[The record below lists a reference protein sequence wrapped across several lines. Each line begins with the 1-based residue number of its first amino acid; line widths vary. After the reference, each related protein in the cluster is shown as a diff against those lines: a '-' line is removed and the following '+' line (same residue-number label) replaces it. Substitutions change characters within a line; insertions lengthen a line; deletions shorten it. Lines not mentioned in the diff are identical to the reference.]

1 MDSNIADILVRSR
14 HTILEILNDRGYD
27 TTPYNLISP
36 DQILTLA
43 EGDQRALDIVVSK
56 KPDGFAPCEKA
67 IVVYQLQE
75 RIRQKLGTGTF
86 MRDMY
91 DIAPDNSTA
100 NAVKPSDDLIV
111 IINEPYNDAFDKT
124 SIQMWQNNKVRV
136 TFFHIKQVVVNMSR
150 HVLVPPH
157 RKLTPE
163 ESKVEIAKLRLTQKS
178 QLPLIKHHD
187 MQSRILGLVPGDIV
201 EVLRPSPTSGVNR
214 VLRIC
219 AA

>member
-1 MDSNIADILVRSR
+1 MDANIADILVRSR

-27 TTPYNLISP
+27 TTPYDLISP

-43 EGDQRALDIVVSK
+43 EGNPRALDIIVGK
-56 KPDGFAPCEKA
+56 KPDSNASCDRA
-67 IVVYQLQE
+67 VVVYQLQDS
-75 RIRQKLGTGTF
+75 IRLKLGTIIREF
-86 MRDMY
+86 Y
-91 DIAPDNSTA
+91 EEAPDNSTS
-100 NAVKPSDDLIV
+100 NVIKPTDDLIV
-111 IINEPYNDAFDKT
+111 ILNEPYNDAFDKVA
-124 SIQMWQNNKVRV
+124 IQMWQNNKCRI

-157 RKLTPE
+157 RKLTAE
-163 ESKVEIAKLRLTQKS
+163 EAKIEIAKLHLTQKS

-201 EVLRPSPTSGVNR
+201 EVLRPSPTSGVSR

>member
-1 MDSNIADILVRSR
+1 MDANIADILVRSR

-27 TTPYNLISP
+27 TTPYELISP

-43 EGDQRALDIVVSK
+43 EGHPRALDIIVNK
-56 KPDGFAPCEKA
+56 KPDGNAPCDRA
-67 IVVYQLQE
+67 AVVYQLQD
-75 RIRQKLGTGTF
+75 RIRLKLGTF
-86 MRDMY
+86 IRDIY
-91 DIAPDNSTA
+91 EKAPDNSTS
-100 NAVKPSDDLIV
+100 NLIKPTDDLIV
-111 IINEPYNDAFDKT
+111 ILNEPYNDAFDKVA
-124 SIQMWQNNKVRV
+124 IQMWQNNKCRV

-157 RKLTPE
+157 RKLTVDE
-163 ESKVEIAKLRLTQKS
+163 AKTEITKLRLTQKS

-201 EVLRPSPTSGVNR
+201 EVLRPSPTSGVSR

>member
-1 MDSNIADILVRSR
+1 MDSSIADILVRSR
-14 HTILEILNDRGYD
+14 HTILEILSDRGYD
-27 TTPYNLISP
+27 TTPYELISP

-43 EGDQRALDIVVSK
+43 EGHPRALDIVVNK
-56 KPDGFAPCEKA
+56 KSDGLAPCEKA
-67 IVVYQLQE
+67 VVVYQLQD
-75 RIRQKLGTGTF
+75 RIRLKLGTF
-86 MRDMY
+86 LRDIY
-91 DIAPDNSTA
+91 DKPPDNSTS
-100 NAVKPSDDLIV
+100 NAIKPTDDLI
-111 IINEPYNDAFDKT
+111 ILLNEPYNDAFDKVA
-124 SIQMWQNNKVRV
+124 IQMWQNHKSRV

-163 ESKVEIAKLRLTQKS
+163 EAKAEMTKLRVTQKS

-201 EVLRPSPTSGVNR
+201 EVLRPSPTSGINR
-214 VLRIC
+214 ILRIC

>member
-27 TTPYNLISP
+27 TTPYDLISP
-36 DQILTLA
+36 EQILTLA
-43 EGDQRALDIVVSK
+43 GGHPRALDIVVNK
-56 KPDGFAPCEKA
+56 TPDGVAPCEKA
-67 IVVYQLQE
+67 IVVYQLQD
-75 RIRQKLGTGTF
+75 RIRLKLDTF
-86 MRDMY
+86 LRDIY
-91 DIAPDNSTA
+91 LKAPDHSTA
-100 NAVKPSDDLIV
+100 NVVKPTDDLIV
-111 IINEPYNDAFDKT
+111 ILNEPYNEAFDKAA
-124 SIQMWQNNKVRV
+124 IQMWQNRKSRV

-157 RKLTPE
+157 RKLTVDE
-163 ESKVEIAKLRLTQKS
+163 ARDAIASLRLTQKS

>member
-27 TTPYNLISP
+27 TTPYQLISP
-36 DQILTLA
+36 EQILTLA
-43 EGDQRALDIVVSK
+43 EGDRRALDIVVNK
-56 KPDGFAPCEKA
+56 KPDGVAPCDKA
-67 IVVYQLQE
+67 IVVYQLQVQD
-75 RIRQKLGTGTF
+75 RIRSKLVTF
-86 MRDMY
+86 MRDIY
-91 DIAPDNSTA
+91 EKAPDNSTA
-100 NAVKPSDDLIV
+100 NVIKPTDDLI
-111 IINEPYNDAFDKT
+111 IILNEPYNEAFDKVA
-124 SIQMWQNNKVRV
+124 IQMWQNNKARV
-136 TFFHIKQVVVNMSR
+136 TFFHIKQVVVNMSK

-157 RKLTPE
+157 RKLTPDE
-163 ESKVEIAKLRLTQKS
+163 AKAEIAKLHITQKS

-187 MQSRILGLVPGDIV
+187 MQSRLLGLVPGDIV

>member
-1 MDSNIADILVRSR
+1 MDSSIADILVRSR

-36 DQILTLA
+36 DQILILA
-43 EGDQRALDIVVSK
+43 EGNSRALDIVVNK
-56 KPDGFAPCEKA
+56 KPDGNAPCDKA
-67 IVVYQLQE
+67 VVVYQIQPQE
-75 RIRQKLGTGTF
+75 RIRLKLGTF
-86 MRDMY
+86 LRDVY
-91 DIAPDNSTA
+91 DVPPDNSTA
-100 NAVKPSDDLIV
+100 NLIKPTDDLIV
-111 IINEPYNDAFDKT
+111 ILNEPYNEAFDKAA
-124 SIQMWQNNKVRV
+124 IQMWQNQKSRV

-163 ESKVEIAKLRLTQKS
+163 QAKAEIARLRLTQKS